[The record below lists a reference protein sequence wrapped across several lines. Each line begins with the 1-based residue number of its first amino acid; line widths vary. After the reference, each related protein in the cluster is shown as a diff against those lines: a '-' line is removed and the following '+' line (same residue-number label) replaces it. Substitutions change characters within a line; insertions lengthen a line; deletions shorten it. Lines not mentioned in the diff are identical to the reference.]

1 MTSSRRDDRGMMAL
15 ELAIL
20 APVVIAM
27 LLAVVALG
35 RVTHGRALVDQA
47 AAAAARAASLSG
59 SPAQARL
66 DAVRAATETLT
77 GAGLSCE
84 AAAVDV
90 DTSGF
95 RPGGQVTATVACT
108 ADLSALVL
116 AGVPGTL
123 SLRAV
128 ATSPIEALRDLTGTA
143 SP

>member
-1 MTSSRRDDRGMMAL
+1 MMAL

-35 RVTHGRALVDQA
+35 RVTHGRTLVDQA
-47 AAAAARAASLSG
+47 AAAAARAASLSD

-66 DAVRAATETLT
+66 DAVQAATETLT

-84 AAAVDV
+84 AASVDV

-128 ATSPIEALRDLTGTA
+128 ATSPIEALRDLTGAA